1 MSNKKKNG
9 YSFFGWIKGMLFGM
23 NSMGKPE
30 VSVLE
35 EEQMQG
41 PIRTIVKN
49 FLENK
54 VAMTATVI
62 FIAIFA
68 ACFILPIFYPLDLTF
83 SDVTQQNVGPGFSM
97 MNVPK
102 KLEKDIADISS
113 GSSFGVGVDKEGK
126 VYVFG
131 KLTEKKLENIPEN
144 MGKIVDV
151 EAGHN
156 HILALNDQ
164 GKLFTWGYDR
174 FGLGKIPLDVK
185 EMSGKIKEIGAGY
198 QISYVVSDKG
208 EVMFWGNDNLLDL
221 NLSPVQKNV
230 EKIVFNTTT
239 AMAITKDGKT
249 EVLCKTELPIK
260 KVPEEVKNGAV
271 DIALSEK
278 AAAAI
283 TKDGKLVVWGTN
295 SNGELNI
302 SEEAKNSKF
311 VKVEAGRNHFT
322 ALTEDGKVYS
332 WGINNYN
339 QTNIPASVAK
349 ANIVD
354 IKSDCHQNYAI
365 DENGNLHKW
374 GLKGYIMGTDGSGRD
389 IFTRL
394 VAGGRMT
401 MTVGAI
407 AVIISTVIGI
417 IVGGFSG
424 YYGGKIDNIL
434 MRLAEIVGALP
445 FLPFAMILSTIVGN
459 KVNETQRIAMIMVIL
474 GILSWP
480 GIARL
485 VRAQILAEREKE
497 FVTAAKAMGINE
509 MSIIFR
515 HILPNVITVIIVNV
529 TLHFASSMLTEST
542 LSFIGFGVVEP
553 NPTWGNMLKGCQDS
567 KIISEFWWRW
577 VFPAIALSLSTISI
591 NIIGE
596 GLRDAIDPKSKER

>member
-23 NSMGKPE
+23 NSMGNPE

-41 PIRTIVKN
+41 PMRTIVKN

-54 VAMTATVI
+54 VAMTATII
-62 FIAIFA
+62 FISIFA

-97 MNVPK
+97 MSVPK

-131 KLTEKKLENIPEN
+131 KLTDKKLANIPEN

-174 FGLGKIPLDVK
+174 FSLGKIPLDVK

-221 NLSPVQKNV
+221 DLSPVQKNV

-239 AMAITKDGKT
+239 AMVITKDGKT

-260 KVPEEVKNGAV
+260 KVPEEAKNGAV

-283 TKDGKLVVWGTN
+283 TKDGKLVVWGSN

-302 SEEAKNSKF
+302 PEEAKNSKF
-311 VKVEAGRNHFT
+311 VKVEGGRNHFT

-339 QTNIPASVAK
+339 QTNIPASAAK

-354 IKSDCHQNYAI
+354 IKADCHQNYAI

-374 GLKGYIMGTDGSGRD
+374 GLKGYLMGTDGSGRD

-424 YYGGKIDNIL
+424 YYGGKVDNLL

-459 KVNETQRIAMIMVIL
+459 RVNETQRIAMIMVIL